1 MDNSRFKFRAWDKAT
16 NRMLETGFHI
26 LGEVTCFDIITQKLM
41 EEPLGKTTLERIGD
55 VIIMQWTGFKD
66 DKGIDIYE
74 GDIIKVFSSSV
85 KYYEVF
91 FKNGTFRLR
100 YQLDSGEFYDWG
112 PLFRLFEIATEKDI
126 QTTIEVIGKIY
137 SNPELLNK

>member
-1 MDNSRFKFRAWDKAT
+1 MDNSRFKFRVWDSEHKVMHMPTTNLFVEWDKNYGSKLLCEIAD
-16 NRMLETGFHI
+16 LEGYSSCSD
-26 LGEVTCFDIITQKLM
+26 ENY
-41 EEPLGKTTLERIGD
+41 
-55 VIIMQWTGFKD
+55 IIMQWTGFKD

-74 GDIIKVFSSSV
+74 GDIIKGFSSSV